1 VKNDFFS
8 RLLIHELRRS
18 LESVDVDFGGDQP
31 QELFQN
37 AGGGTP
43 DGMFSALIGENDLS
57 GLTLNGLSRGKT
69 CRIKQEREGNFD

>member
-1 VKNDFFS
+1 MENDFFS

-18 LESVDVDFGGDQP
+18 LESVDVGFGGNQR

-43 DGMFSALIGENDLS
+43 DGMFSVLIIKDDLS
-57 GLTLNGLSRGKT
+57 GLTLDGLSRSKT
-69 CRIKQEREGNFD
+69 CRIKQEREGKFD